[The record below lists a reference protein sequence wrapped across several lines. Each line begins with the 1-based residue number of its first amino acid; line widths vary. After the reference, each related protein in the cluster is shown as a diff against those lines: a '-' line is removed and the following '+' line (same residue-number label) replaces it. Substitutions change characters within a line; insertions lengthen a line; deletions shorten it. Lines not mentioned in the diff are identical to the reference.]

1 MRQKMK
7 GSKIVKILIIGV
19 LVVAVVLGF
28 YYYLNHKEKE
38 VQEESAQ
45 ITAVQN
51 VLLKDLERSYP
62 PTPKEVVKY
71 YSEITKCFYNEEYSE
86 EELLDLAQKIQELY
100 DAELIA
106 NKTQEEYLTDLKS
119 EIAQMKEKKCIISS
133 YEISASTDVEFFTQ
147 NGYSCA
153 RLYCTYYLKQD
164 AKTTSTMECFVL
176 RQDEEKHWKI
186 LGWDLAE

>member
-1 MRQKMK
+1 MK

-38 VQEESAQ
+38 VQEESAK

-51 VLLKDLERSYP
+51 VLLRDLERSYP

-100 DAELIA
+100 DVELIA

>member
-38 VQEESAQ
+38 VQEESAK

-51 VLLKDLERSYP
+51 VLLRDLERSYP

>member
-38 VQEESAQ
+38 VQEESAK

-106 NKTQEEYLTDLKS
+106 NKTQEDYLTDLKS

>member
-51 VLLKDLERSYP
+51 VLLRDLERSYP

>member
-1 MRQKMK
+1 MK

-51 VLLKDLERSYP
+51 VLLRDLERSYP

-106 NKTQEEYLTDLKS
+106 NKTQDDYLTDLKS

-147 NGYSCA
+147 NGCSCA

>member
-38 VQEESAQ
+38 VQEESAK